1 MRQVIVAFERQSN
14 CDRLREIIENGGE
27 FSCVVCRT
35 ADQVRR
41 AARKL
46 GLDIVVCGF
55 KLGEESCESLF
66 YDLPQRCSMLMV
78 APQAQ
83 LDLCEGEGIFK
94 LRAPIR
100 RSELMA
106 SVRLLSQVAQS
117 ATRAVVAG
125 AAGND
130 ASQVA
135 QSASSQV
142 ARSAARESSQVA
154 RGASSQ
160 GRSPAQRSQ
169 EERELVERAKAVL
182 MGRHGMT
189 EEQAHRF
196 LQKQSMDNGARL
208 TDTARLVLADQ

>member
-46 GLDIVVCGF
+46 RLDIVVCGF

-125 AAGND
+125 TAGND
-130 ASQVA
+130 ASQEA
-135 QSASSQV
+135 ALC
-142 ARSAARESSQVA
+142 AARE
-154 RGASSQ
+154 SSQ